1 MATRETTQPTTAQH
15 DSGQPTSEPW
25 LPVDPATGRSLP
37 PLPQPG
43 FYPGFQ
49 TLSQQAFWDEATRK
63 VVLDRVQNVPPIRF
77 FTAEELPLLEAV
89 CARMLPQD
97 DRDAAHRI
105 PVANYID
112 ERLYAGR
119 IDGYRYDDMPP
130 DGDAHRLGLQG
141 IEAIAQHLYGESF
154 VALEPRLQEEVLATI
169 HRDEPPA
176 GKDIWQRMPPD
187 RYWSLLV
194 GDVVSAYYA
203 HPYAWDEIGF
213 GGPAY
218 PRGYFR
224 LEGKPEPWEVEER
237 RYGWAPPPGAPSGD
251 FRSRGGSHPGRATSG
266 QEGTH

>member
-1 MATRETTQPTTAQH
+1 MATRKTTPPAAAWHDGRQPA
-15 DSGQPTSEPW
+15 SEAW
-25 LPVDPATGRSLP
+25 LPVDPATGRALP
-37 PLPQPG
+37 PVSQPG
-43 FYPGFQ
+43 FYPGFH

-63 VVLDRVQNVPPIRF
+63 VVLNRVQNVPPIRF
-77 FTAEELPLLEAV
+77 FTPEELPLLEAV
-89 CARMLPQD
+89 CARILPQD
-97 DRDAAHRI
+97 DRDDAHRI

-112 ERLYAGR
+112 ERLYTGR

-154 VALEPRLQEEVLATI
+154 VALEPRQQEEVLATI

-176 GKDIWQRMPPD
+176 GEDIWRRMPPD

-224 LEGKPEPWEVEER
+224 LEGKPEPWEVEEQ

-251 FRSRGGSHPGRATSG
+251 FQPRGGSHPGRAMSG
-266 QEGTH
+266 QGGTH